1 MKTAISFI
9 LLTDWCSLTIIY
21 LILPTIH
28 DKKQF
33 ITRKMYIHKYVYRY
47 NKMLSLVISVEY
59 EGSDIAENIFFYNV
73 SASISR
79 MNHQRQHF
87 FKLVNKPH
95 VHNWNCWLNEQ
106 QNILCIVNRFT
117 WYCSFLKQRGYEC
130 FKSDISLKLSIQ
142 REKVLI

>member
-59 EGSDIAENIFFYNV
+59 EGSDIAENIFSTMSLPPYP
-73 SASISR
+73 ARITKDSIVLF
-79 MNHQRQHF
+79 N
-87 FKLVNKPH
+87 N
-95 VHNWNCWLNEQ
+95 NN
-106 QNILCIVNRFT
+106 NRG
-117 WYCSFLKQRGYEC
+117 WPM
-130 FKSDISLKLSIQ
+130 ILSIQ
-142 REKVLI
+142 NVDRNCTSMNI